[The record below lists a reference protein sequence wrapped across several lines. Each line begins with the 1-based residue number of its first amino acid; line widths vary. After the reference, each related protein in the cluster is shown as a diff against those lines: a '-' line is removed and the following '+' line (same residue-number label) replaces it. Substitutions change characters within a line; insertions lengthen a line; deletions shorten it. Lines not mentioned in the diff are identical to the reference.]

1 MKFTPEMPSNPQPE
15 AGRHLG
21 LTAVSGAKQKVD
33 GRTVRF
39 QHRRQELLTAAVEY
53 VLDHGVAEL
62 SLRPMAK
69 ELGVTHATLIRH
81 FESKEALVAEVV
93 DHIRTEIGPKT
104 RASGGYPADAP
115 ADRMMRAVWANL
127 SQPAERRQFALLF
140 ELVAMH
146 TRQQDR
152 FDHLEQML
160 ITEFLAP
167 LQARFRRD
175 GMSSREARDVAT
187 GFLAL
192 VRGLQLDLAMS
203 GDERRVNAAMNRY
216 IDLVT
221 RKDS

>member
-1 MKFTPEMPSNPQPE
+1 MQFRIRDSVDPEQTPHRDLESVDVISNAE
-15 AGRHLG
+15 
-21 LTAVSGAKQKVD
+21 KVD

-192 VRGLQLDLAMS
+192 VRGLQLDLAVS
-203 GDERRVNAAMNRY
+203 GDERRVDAAMNRY